1 METFVPI
8 ENISDRVLLNATIGT
23 DILVNVGV
31 DQDNFFN
38 VDAIS
43 YQLFRDNMLLT
54 ETFVSGNYAV
64 GSTGS
69 FHYPFNS
76 TFTWV
81 DTPGD
86 PVTPPDPIHYRVIAN
101 VGNLSETITSAQ
113 VGNRGFSAIKHPG
126 DPV

>member
-31 DQDNFFN
+31 YQDNFFN

-86 PVTPPDPIHYRVIAN
+86 PVTPPDPIHYRVIAD

-126 DPV
+126 DAV